1 MQYAANGYADLLKQ
15 HQITISMSR
24 KANPY
29 DNAKAESFMKTLQYE
44 EVYRSE
50 YRDLAE
56 ARASVGRFLEQVYN
70 EKRLH
75 SALGYC
81 PPAEFEQKLD
91 AQPAVAAAAATLVF
105 GGPDALGGPHFQ
117 VLHSNLRALP
127 VGGTFGDP
135 RAK

>member
-1 MQYAANGYADLLKQ
+1 
-15 HQITISMSR
+15 
-24 KANPY
+24 
-29 DNAKAESFMKTLQYE
+29 MKTLKYE

-81 PPAEFEQKLD
+81 PPTEFEQKLD
-91 AQPAVAAAAATLVF
+91 AQPAVAAAAARGVF
-105 GGPDALGGPHFQ
+105 
-117 VLHSNLRALP
+117 
-127 VGGTFGDP
+127 
-135 RAK
+135 

>member
-1 MQYAANGYADLLKQ
+1 
-15 HQITISMSR
+15 MSR

-75 SALGYC
+75 SALGYG

-91 AQPAVAAAAATLVF
+91 AQPAVAAAAARGVF
-105 GGPDALGGPHFQ
+105 
-117 VLHSNLRALP
+117 
-127 VGGTFGDP
+127 
-135 RAK
+135 